1 MDDNNYLRMIANPY
15 LLKKNKIKIVNKEN
29 EINKILYNYLSKKYP
44 KIYFKDNMYEKIIND
59 IDNNVR
65 EIIAKKVVDDIF
77 SKFDLN
83 TI

>member
-1 MDDNNYLRMIANPY
+1 MDDNNYFRMIANPY

-44 KIYFKDNMYEKIIND
+44 KIYFKDQMYEKIIDN
-59 IDNNVR
+59 IDDNVR

-77 SKFDLN
+77 NKFDLN